1 MTGAGE
7 ASFDPVNANQD
18 IIKRSYATD
27 DFDQFLGDLVTEI
40 EARNYRITRINHID
54 NVFDRQ
60 EAGIEITARFRHY
73 KILEFCNLNSC
84 SELISAE
91 SVSFLM
97 SSLCELISADLLSG
111 VFMPV
116 RYAIYQTEEEENVTH
131 VAFLNPN
138 AFARLFDSASLN
150 QVAAELSKDMTDV
163 LEEMD
168 F

>member
-7 ASFDPVNANQD
+7 LSLDSVNANQD

-27 DFDQFLGDLVTEI
+27 DFDQLLGDLVTEI

-54 NVFDRQ
+54 NIFDRQ

-73 KILEFCNLNSC
+73 KIVEFCNLNSC
-84 SELISAE
+84 S
-91 SVSFLM
+91 
-97 SSLCELISADLLSG
+97 ELISADLLSG

-116 RYAIYQTEEEENVTH
+116 RYAVYQTEEEENVTH

>member
-1 MTGAGE
+1 MTGVGE
-7 ASFDPVNANQD
+7 VSFDPVNANQD

-27 DFDQFLGDLVTEI
+27 DFDQLLGDLVTEI

-54 NVFDRQ
+54 NIFDRQ

-73 KILEFCNLNSC
+73 KIVEFCNLNSC
-84 SELISAE
+84 SELISA
-91 SVSFLM
+91 
-97 SSLCELISADLLSG
+97 DLRSG

-116 RYAIYQTEEEENVTH
+116 RFAVYQTEEEENVSH

>member
-1 MTGAGE
+1 M
-7 ASFDPVNANQD
+7 SFDPVNANQD

-27 DFDQFLGDLVTEI
+27 DFDQLLGDLVTEI

-54 NVFDRQ
+54 NIFDRQ
-60 EAGIEITARFRHY
+60 EAGIVITARFRHY
-73 KILEFCNLNSC
+73 KIVEFCNLNSC
-84 SELISAE
+84 S
-91 SVSFLM
+91 
-97 SSLCELISADLLSG
+97 ELISADLLSG

-116 RYAIYQTEEEENVTH
+116 RYAVYQTEEEENVTH

-150 QVAAELSKDMTDV
+150 QVANELSKDMNDV
-163 LEEMD
+163 LEEMA

>member
-1 MTGAGE
+1 VTGVGE
-7 ASFDPVNANQD
+7 VSFDPVNANQD

-27 DFDQFLGDLVTEI
+27 DFDQLLGDLVTEI

-54 NVFDRQ
+54 NIFDRQ

-73 KILEFCNLNSC
+73 KIVEFCNLNSC
-84 SELISAE
+84 SELISA
-91 SVSFLM
+91 
-97 SSLCELISADLLSG
+97 DLRSG

-116 RYAIYQTEEEENVTH
+116 RFAVYQTEEEENVSH

>member
-1 MTGAGE
+1 MTGVGE
-7 ASFDPVNANQD
+7 VSFDPVNANQD

-40 EARNYRITRINHID
+40 EARNYRIARINHID
-54 NVFDRQ
+54 NIFDRQ

-73 KILEFCNLNSC
+73 KIVEFCNLNSC
-84 SELISAE
+84 SELISA
-91 SVSFLM
+91 
-97 SSLCELISADLLSG
+97 DLRSG

-116 RYAIYQTEEEENVTH
+116 RFAVYQTEEEENVTH

-150 QVAAELSKDMTDV
+150 QVANELSKDMNDV
-163 LEEMD
+163 LEEMA

>member
-7 ASFDPVNANQD
+7 ALFDPVNANQD

-54 NVFDRQ
+54 NIFDRQ

-73 KILEFCNLNSC
+73 KIVEFCNLNSC
-84 SELISAE
+84 S
-91 SVSFLM
+91 
-97 SSLCELISADLLSG
+97 ELISADLLSG

-116 RYAIYQTEEEENVTH
+116 RYAVYQTEEEENVTH

-150 QVAAELSKDMTDV
+150 QVANELSKDMNDV
-163 LEEMD
+163 LEEMA

>member
-1 MTGAGE
+1 VTGAGE

-73 KILEFCNLNSC
+73 KIVEFCNLNSC
-84 SELISAE
+84 S
-91 SVSFLM
+91 
-97 SSLCELISADLLSG
+97 ELISADLLSG

-116 RYAIYQTEEEENVTH
+116 RYAVYQTEEEENVTH

>member
-27 DFDQFLGDLVTEI
+27 DFDQFLGDLVMEI
-40 EARNYRITRINHID
+40 EARNYRIARINHID
-54 NVFDRQ
+54 NIFDRQ
-60 EAGIEITARFRHY
+60 EAGIVITARFRHY
-73 KILEFCNLNSC
+73 KIVEFCNLNSC
-84 SELISAE
+84 S
-91 SVSFLM
+91 
-97 SSLCELISADLLSG
+97 ELISADLLSG

-116 RYAIYQTEEEENVTH
+116 RYAVYQTEEEENVTH

-138 AFARLFDSASLN
+138 AFARLFDSAALN
-150 QVAAELSKDMTDV
+150 QVADELSKDMNDV
-163 LEEMD
+163 LEEMA